1 MIPQSQIDEIIE
13 RNDIVSVVGEYVKL
27 TRKGGNEWG
36 LCPFHNEK
44 TPSFSV
50 NDSKQI
56 FKCFGCGKGGNV
68 IHFIMLAESLDYV
81 GAIEFLANRVGIRLR
96 YDGKGPDD
104 EKLKLKNDI
113 LSLNKTAARFF
124 YENLK
129 KSVAAQNYFRR
140 RGISVEI
147 VKKFGLGFANDSWND
162 LMRFCT
168 EGALAVKPEFMLQA
182 GLVLKSE
189 EKSRYYDRFRNRVM
203 FPIFD
208 VSGNVIAFGGRVLD
222 DAKPKYLNSPE
233 NPAYTKGYHLYGLN
247 FARKTNSKRVIIVEG
262 YMDCIALHQ
271 KGICWSVASL
281 GTALTQNQARLLK
294 RYFDE
299 VLIGYDAD
307 GAGQNATIRG
317 LDILAAQ
324 GLRVRV
330 LDLSTVDASVKDPDE
345 FLQKHPAED
354 FMKVVDRAKT
364 LVSFKLE
371 KLAAEFPPDNPASK
385 VDFLNRAAVI
395 IAKEPTASAR
405 ALYIQEVCTQYGA
418 DSMALSEDVAGILS
432 GKSPQALHEARK
444 VSSVRRLGKQEDSKE
459 TEISPRS
466 KTEIELDKLEK
477 RLILCL
483 SDSVRD
489 LTRFGSGNIYQFYF
503 PENKMLYDRLK
514 ERHEA
519 GQSIGRDAIL
529 SSVSLEEA
537 PLIMQEWD
545 RTPEGTSIDEI
556 LKRISRCVETIV
568 RKNYLQQIAETEDME
583 KKRQLMEQICRRQT
597 GSQDQIKG
605 EKG

>member
-13 RNDIVSVVGEYVKL
+13 RNDIVSVVSEYVKL
-27 TRKGGNEWG
+27 TRKGGNDWG

-44 TPSFSV
+44 TASFSV
-50 NDSKQI
+50 NESKQI

-129 KSVAAQNYFRR
+129 KSVVAQEYFKR
-140 RGISVEI
+140 RGIPVEI
-147 VKKFGLGFANDSWND
+147 VKKFGLGFANDSWGD
-162 LMRFCT
+162 LLKFCT
-168 EGALAVKPEFMLQA
+168 EGALALKPEFLLQA

-208 VSGNVIAFGGRVLD
+208 VSGNVIAFGGRVMD
-222 DAKPKYLNSPE
+222 DSKPKYLNSPE
-233 NPAYTKGYHLYGLN
+233 NPAYSKGYHLYGLN
-247 FARKTNSKRVIIVEG
+247 FARKANSKRVIIVEG

-324 GLRVRV
+324 GLRVKV
-330 LDLSTVDASVKDPDE
+330 LDLSVVDANVKDPDE
-345 FLQKHPAED
+345 FLRVHTADD
-354 FMKVVDRAKT
+354 FMKVVDKAKS
-364 LVSFKLE
+364 LVSFKIE
-371 KLAAEFPPDNPASK
+371 KLAQEFPPNDPASK
-385 VDFLNRAAVI
+385 IDFLNRAAMI
-395 IAKEPTASAR
+395 IGKEPTASAR
-405 ALYIQEVCTQYGA
+405 AHYIQAISEQYGA
-418 DSMALSEDVAGILS
+418 DQEALRLDVESVSG
-432 GKSPQALHEARK
+432 GKSLQGLQEESRARSAIKAPKQGPNDEEAK
-444 VSSVRRLGKQEDSKE
+444 IL
-459 TEISPRS
+459 S
-466 KTEIELDKLEK
+466 KTEIEMDKLEK

-483 SDSVRD
+483 ADSVRE
-489 LTRFGSGNIYQFYF
+489 LTKFINGNMYEFLIPDNQALFQ
-503 PENKMLYDRLK
+503 KMM
-514 ERHEA
+514 ERHTS
-519 GQSIGRDAIL
+519 GQGISRDAVL
-529 SSVSLEEA
+529 ASASLEGA
-537 PLIMQEWD
+537 AAVMKAWD
-545 RTPEGTSIDEI
+545 AAPEGTPIGEI
-556 LKRISRCVETIV
+556 LGRLLYCKLL
-568 RKNYLQQIAETEDME
+568 LQRQQLMKQIAATEDMNE
-583 KKRQLMEQICRRQT
+583 KRRFMEEMHKLSAASKWEPQSGKR
-597 GSQDQIKG
+597 
-605 EKG
+605 

>member
-13 RNDIVSVVGEYVKL
+13 RNDIVSVVSEYVKL
-27 TRKGGNEWG
+27 TRKGGNDWG

-44 TPSFSV
+44 TASFSV
-50 NDSKQI
+50 NENKQI

-129 KSVAAQNYFRR
+129 KSIVAQEYFKR
-140 RGISVEI
+140 RGIPVEI
-147 VKKFGLGFANDSWND
+147 VKKFGLGFANDSWGD
-162 LMRFCT
+162 LLKFCT
-168 EGALAVKPEFMLQA
+168 EGALAVKPEFLFQA

-222 DAKPKYLNSPE
+222 DSKPKYLNSPE
-233 NPAYTKGYHLYGLN
+233 NPAYSKGYHLYGLN
-247 FARKTNSKRVIIVEG
+247 FARKANSKRVIIVEG

-317 LDILAAQ
+317 LDIIAAQ
-324 GLRVRV
+324 GLRVKV
-330 LDLSTVDASVKDPDE
+330 LDLSVVDGNVKDPDE
-345 FLQKHPAED
+345 FLRVHTADD
-354 FMKVVDRAKT
+354 FMKVVDKAKS
-364 LVSFKLE
+364 LVSYKIE
-371 KLAAEFPPDNPASK
+371 KLAQEFPPRDPASK
-385 VDFLNRAAVI
+385 VDFLNRAAMI
-395 IAKEPTASAR
+395 IGKEPTASAR
-405 ALYIQEVCTQYGA
+405 SHYIQEVSQQYGA
-418 DSMALSEDVAGILS
+418 DREALRMDVESVFG
-432 GKSPQALHEARK
+432 GKSLQGL
-444 VSSVRRLGKQEDSKE
+444 QEDSRARSAIKAPKQE
-459 TEISPRS
+459 TSERDKPVLS
-466 KTEIELDKLEK
+466 KAELEVDLLEK

-483 SDSVRD
+483 VDSVREFD
-489 LTRFGSGNIYQFYF
+489 RFTKGQTYTFLLA
-503 PENKMLYDRLK
+503 ENQALFQKLADRHG
-514 ERHEA
+514 E
-519 GQSIGRDAIL
+519 GQGISRDAVL
-529 SSVSLEEA
+529 AAASLDSA
-537 PLIMQEWD
+537 AAVMKAWD
-545 RTPEGTSIDEI
+545 TAPEGTPIQEI
-556 LKRISRCVETIV
+556 LMRLHQCRVTIRRQV
-568 RKNYLQQIAETEDME
+568 LLKQIAATEDPQE
-583 KKRQLMEQICRRQT
+583 KRKLMEEMHKLNVNSNRDTHSGKR
-597 GSQDQIKG
+597 
-605 EKG
+605 

>member
-13 RNDIVSVVGEYVKL
+13 RNDIVSVVSEYVKL
-27 TRKGGNEWG
+27 TRKGGNDWG

-44 TPSFSV
+44 TASFSV
-50 NDSKQI
+50 NESKQI

-81 GAIEFLANRVGIRLR
+81 GAIEFLANRVGIRIR

-129 KSVAAQNYFRR
+129 KSVVAQEYFKR
-140 RGISVEI
+140 RGIPVEI
-147 VKKFGLGFANDSWND
+147 VKKFGLGFANDSWGD
-162 LMRFCT
+162 LLKFCT
-168 EGALAVKPEFMLQA
+168 EGALALKPEFLLQA

-222 DAKPKYLNSPE
+222 DSKPKYLNSPE
-233 NPAYTKGYHLYGLN
+233 NPAYSKGYHLYGLN
-247 FARKTNSKRVIIVEG
+247 FARKANSKRVIIVEG

-271 KGICWSVASL
+271 KGICWAVASL

-324 GLRVRV
+324 GLRVKV
-330 LDLSTVDASVKDPDE
+330 LDLSVVDGKVKDPDE
-345 FLQKHPAED
+345 FLRVHTADD
-354 FMKVVDRAKT
+354 FMKVVDKAKS
-364 LVSFKLE
+364 LVSFKIE
-371 KLAAEFPPDNPASK
+371 KLAQEFPPDSPASK
-385 VDFLNRAAVI
+385 VEFLNRAAMI
-395 IAKEPTASAR
+395 IGKEPTASAR
-405 ALYIQEVCTQYGA
+405 AHYIQEVSNQYGA
-418 DSMALSEDVAGILS
+418 DREALRQDVESVS
-432 GKSPQALHEARK
+432 G
-444 VSSVRRLGKQEDSKE
+444 GKTLQGLQEDSRVRSAIKTPVQAKKE
-459 TEISPRS
+459 AETQVLS
-466 KTEIELDKLEK
+466 KTEIEIDKLEK

-483 SDSVRD
+483 SDNVREFTKFMQGKAYEFLIPD
-489 LTRFGSGNIYQFYF
+489 NLELYQ
-503 PENKMLYDRLK
+503 KLVA
-514 ERHEA
+514 RHTE
-519 GQSIGRDAIL
+519 GQGIGRDAVL
-529 SSVSLEEA
+529 ASASLDGA
-537 PLIMQEWD
+537 ADVMKAWD
-545 RTPEGTSIDEI
+545 AAPEGTPVSEI
-556 LKRISRCVETIV
+556 LDRLNRCS
-568 RKNYLQQIAETEDME
+568 M
-583 KKRQLMEQICRRQT
+583 LMRRQT
-597 GSQDQIKG
+597 LMKRMADAEDMQEKRKLMEEIHKLDVASKG
-605 EKG
+605 TTQSGKR

>member
-13 RNDIVSVVGEYVKL
+13 RNDIVSVVREYVKL

-36 LCPFHNEK
+36 LCPFHQEK

-50 NDSKQI
+50 NESKQI

-96 YDGKGPDD
+96 YDGTGPDD

-113 LSLNKTAARFF
+113 LSVNKTAARFF

-129 KSVAAQNYFRR
+129 RSQVAQAYFQR
-140 RGISVEI
+140 RGIPVEI

-162 LMRFCT
+162 LLKHCS

-189 EKSRYYDRFRNRVM
+189 EKERYYDRFRNRVM

-222 DAKPKYLNSPE
+222 DSKPKYLNSPE
-233 NPAYTKGYHLYGLN
+233 NPAYSKGYHLYGLN
-247 FARKTNSKRVIIVEG
+247 FARKANSKRVIIVEG

-271 KGICWSVASL
+271 KGICWAVASL

-324 GLRVRV
+324 GLRVKV
-330 LDLSTVDASVKDPDE
+330 LDLSTVDGTVKDPDE
-345 FLQKHPAED
+345 FLRKHTADD
-354 FMKVVDRAKT
+354 FMQVVDKAKS
-364 LVSFKLE
+364 LVTFKIE
-371 KLAAEFPPDNPASK
+371 KLAQEFPPTDSASK
-385 VDFLNRAAVI
+385 VEFLNRAATV

-405 ALYIQEVCTQYGA
+405 AHYIQEVCTTYGGNQA
-418 DSMALSEDVAGILS
+418 AMAQDVTGILE
-432 GKSPQALHEARK
+432 GKSPQALQEAKK
-444 VSSVRRLGKQEDSKE
+444 VALAPKTVRPGDSPAP
-459 TEISPRS
+459 TRS
-466 KTEIELDKLEK
+466 KSELELDKLEK
-477 RLILCL
+477 RLVLCL
-483 SDSVRD
+483 ADSVKD
-489 LTRFGSGNIYQFYF
+489 LLKFQSGGQYTFHF
-503 PENKMLYDRLK
+503 TENQGLYDGLLARQSG
-514 ERHEA
+514 
-519 GQSIGRDAIL
+519 GQAMGRD
-529 SSVSLEEA
+529 SVLAGASLDVA
-537 PLIMQEWD
+537 PVIMQEWD
-545 RTPEGTSIDEI
+545 RTPVGTPIGEI
-556 LKRISRCVETIV
+556 LERILKCKESILRQQ
-568 RKNYLQQIAETEDME
+568 YLQQLTETEDPDQ
-583 KKRQLMEQICRRQT
+583 KRTLMEQIRNLGKR
-597 GSQDQIKG
+597 
-605 EKG
+605 

>member
-13 RNDIVSVVGEYVKL
+13 RNDIVSVVSEYVKL
-27 TRKGGNEWG
+27 TRKGGNDWG

-50 NDSKQI
+50 NENKQI

-68 IHFIMLAESLDYV
+68 IHFIMMAENLDYV

-129 KSVAAQNYFRR
+129 KSVVAQEYFKR
-140 RGISVEI
+140 RGIPVEI
-147 VKKFGLGFANDSWND
+147 VKKFGLGFANDSWGD
-162 LMRFCT
+162 LLNFCT
-168 EGALAVKPEFMLQA
+168 EGALAVKPEFLLQA

-189 EKSRYYDRFRNRVM
+189 EKNRYYDRFRNRVM

-208 VSGNVIAFGGRVLD
+208 VSGNVIAFGGRVMD
-222 DAKPKYLNSPE
+222 DSKPKYLNSPE
-233 NPAYTKGYHLYGLN
+233 NPAYSKGYHLYGLN
-247 FARKTNSKRVIIVEG
+247 FARKANSKRVIIVEG

-271 KGICWSVASL
+271 KGICWAVASL

-324 GLRVRV
+324 GLRVKV
-330 LDLSTVDASVKDPDE
+330 LDLSVVDASVKDPDE
-345 FLQKHPAED
+345 FLRMHTADD
-354 FMKVVDRAKT
+354 FMKVVDKAKS

-371 KLAAEFPPDNPASK
+371 KLAQEFPPQDPASK
-385 VDFLNRAAVI
+385 VDFLNRAAMI
-395 IAKEPTASAR
+395 IGKEPTASAR
-405 ALYIQEVCTQYGA
+405 AHYIQEVSEKYGA
-418 DSMALSEDVAGILS
+418 DREALRMDVEGVS
-432 GKSPQALHEARK
+432 G
-444 VSSVRRLGKQEDSKE
+444 GKTLQNLQEDSRMRSTIKAPRQEQTAEE
-459 TEISPRS
+459 TQVLSKVEMEI
-466 KTEIELDKLEK
+466 DMLEK

-483 SDSVRD
+483 ADSVRE
-489 LTRFGSGNIYQFYF
+489 LSRFIDGKIYGFMI
-503 PENKMLYDRLK
+503 PENQELFKKMAA
-514 ERHEA
+514 RHTA
-519 GQSIGRDAIL
+519 GEGIGRDAVL
-529 SSVSLEEA
+529 ASASLDSA
-537 PLIMQEWD
+537 SAVMKAWD
-545 RTPEGTSIDEI
+545 AAPEGTPVKEI
-556 LKRISRCVETIV
+556 LERLNRTKVTLQRQVIMKR
-568 RKNYLQQIAETEDME
+568 IAETEDLQE
-583 KKRQLMEQICRRQT
+583 KRKLMEAMHKLNVD
-597 GSQDQIKG
+597 SKG
-605 EKG
+605 TTQSGKR

>member
-13 RNDIVSVVGEYVKL
+13 RNDIVSVVSEYVKL
-27 TRKGGNEWG
+27 TRKGGNDWG

-50 NDSKQI
+50 NENKQI

-81 GAIEFLANRVGIRLR
+81 GAIEFLANRVGIQLR
-96 YDGKGPDD
+96 YDGKGPED

-113 LSLNKTAARFF
+113 LSMNKKAARFF

-129 KSVAAQNYFRR
+129 KSVVAQEYFKR
-140 RGISVEI
+140 RGIPVEI

-162 LMRFCT
+162 LLKFCT
-168 EGALAVKPEFMLQA
+168 EGALAVTPEFMLQA

-222 DAKPKYLNSPE
+222 DSKPKYLNSPE
-233 NPAYTKGYHLYGLN
+233 NPAYSKGYHLYGLN
-247 FARKTNSKRVIIVEG
+247 FARKANSKRVIIVEG

-271 KGICWSVASL
+271 KGFDYAVASL
-281 GTALTQNQARLLK
+281 GTALTQSQARLLK

-317 LDILAAQ
+317 LDILAKQ
-324 GLRVRV
+324 GLRVKV
-330 LDLSTVDASVKDPDE
+330 LDLSCVDASVKDPDE
-345 FLQKHPAED
+345 FLRKHPAED
-354 FMKVVDRAKT
+354 FMRVIDGAKS
-364 LVSFKLE
+364 LVTFKIE
-371 KLAAEFPPDNPASK
+371 KLAQEFPPEDSASK
-385 VDFLNRAAVI
+385 VEFLNRAAKI

-405 ALYIQEVCTQYGA
+405 AHYIQELCAQYGA
-418 DSMALSEDVAGILS
+418 DKHALTQDVEQISS
-432 GKSPQALHEARK
+432 GKAPGGGQEERQESSVLRK
-444 VSSVRRLGKQEDSKE
+444 VS
-459 TEISPRS
+459 
-466 KTEIELDKLEK
+466 KTEREPADDAPTMYTKNELELDKLEK

-483 SDSVRD
+483 SDSVKD
-489 LTRFGSGNIYQFYF
+489 LILFRRKNEYAFYF
-503 PENKMLYDRLK
+503 PGNQRLF
-514 ERHEA
+514 ELLIQRQES
-519 GQSIGRDAIL
+519 GQPIGRDMVLA
-529 SSVSLEEA
+529 SVSVEEA
-537 PLIMQEWD
+537 PALMKEWD
-545 RTPEGTSIDEI
+545 HAPEGTSVEEVLGILQRTQEVVRRQRILLRIAATDDDDE
-556 LKRISRCVETIV
+556 KRR
-568 RKNYLQQIAETEDME
+568 
-583 KKRQLMEQICRRQT
+583 LMEEMCKLRVQPT
-597 GSQDQIKG
+597 KNN
-605 EKG
+605 

>member
-13 RNDIVSVVGEYVKL
+13 RNDIVSVVSEYVKL
-27 TRKGGNEWG
+27 TRKGGNDWG

-44 TPSFSV
+44 TASFSV
-50 NDSKQI
+50 NESKQI

-81 GAIEFLANRVGIRLR
+81 GAIEFLANRVGIRIR
-96 YDGKGPDD
+96 YDGKGPED

-129 KSVAAQNYFRR
+129 KSMVAQEYFKR
-140 RGISVEI
+140 RGIPVEI
-147 VKKFGLGFANDSWND
+147 VKKFGLGFANDSWGD
-162 LMRFCT
+162 LLKFCT
-168 EGALAVKPEFMLQA
+168 EGALALKPEFLLQA

-208 VSGNVIAFGGRVLD
+208 VSGNVIAFGGRVMD
-222 DAKPKYLNSPE
+222 DSKPKYLNSPE
-233 NPAYTKGYHLYGLN
+233 NPAYSKGYHLYGLN
-247 FARKTNSKRVIIVEG
+247 FARKANSKRVIIVEG

-324 GLRVRV
+324 GLRVKV
-330 LDLSTVDASVKDPDE
+330 LDLSVVDANVKDPDE
-345 FLQKHPAED
+345 FLRVHTADD
-354 FMKVVDRAKT
+354 FMKVVDKARS
-364 LVSFKLE
+364 LVSFKIE
-371 KLAAEFPPDNPASK
+371 KLAQEFPPNDPASK
-385 VDFLNRAAVI
+385 VDFLNRAAMI
-395 IAKEPTASAR
+395 IGKEPTASAR
-405 ALYIQEVCTQYGA
+405 AHYIQEVSVQYGA
-418 DSMALSEDVAGILS
+418 DREALRLDVESVS
-432 GKSPQALHEARK
+432 GGKTLQGLQEESRARSAIKTPVQAQTQGENQVL
-444 VSSVRRLGKQEDSKE
+444 
-459 TEISPRS
+459 S
-466 KTEIELDKLEK
+466 KTEVEVDKLEK

-483 SDSVRD
+483 ADSVRE
-489 LTRFGSGNIYQFYF
+489 LTKFINGKTYEFLI
-503 PENKMLYDRLK
+503 PENRDLFQKMV
-514 ERHEA
+514 ERHA
-519 GQSIGRDAIL
+519 SGQGISRDAVL
-529 SSVSLEEA
+529 ASASLEGA
-537 PLIMQEWD
+537 AAVMKAWD
-545 RTPEGTSIDEI
+545 AAPEGTPVGEI
-556 LKRISRCVETIV
+556 LERLLRCGITLRRQDLMRRI
-568 RKNYLQQIAETEDME
+568 AATEDMNE
-583 KKRQLMEQICRRQT
+583 KRKLMEDMHKLNVVSKQT
-597 GSQDQIKG
+597 TQSGKR
-605 EKG
+605 

>member
-13 RNDIVSVVGEYVKL
+13 RNDIVSVVSEYVKL
-27 TRKGGNEWG
+27 TRKGGNDWG

-50 NDSKQI
+50 NENKQI

-68 IHFIMLAESLDYV
+68 IHFIMMAESLDYV
-81 GAIEFLANRVGIRLR
+81 GAIEFLANRVGVRLR

-129 KSVAAQNYFRR
+129 KSVVAQEYFKR
-140 RGISVEI
+140 RGIPVEI
-147 VKKFGLGFANDSWND
+147 VKKFGLGFANDSWGD
-162 LMRFCT
+162 LLKFCT
-168 EGALAVKPEFMLQA
+168 EGALAVKPEFLLQA

-222 DAKPKYLNSPE
+222 DSKPKYLNSPE
-233 NPAYTKGYHLYGLN
+233 NPAYSKGYHLYGLN
-247 FARKTNSKRVIIVEG
+247 FARKANSKRVIIVEG

-271 KGICWSVASL
+271 KGICWAVASL

-324 GLRVRV
+324 GLRVKV
-330 LDLSTVDASVKDPDE
+330 LDLSVVDASVKDPDE
-345 FLQKHPAED
+345 FLRVHTADD
-354 FMKVVDRAKT
+354 FMKVVDKAKS
-364 LVSFKLE
+364 LVSFKIE
-371 KLAAEFPPDNPASK
+371 KLAQEFSPRDPASK
-385 VDFLNRAAVI
+385 VDFLNRAATI
-395 IAKEPTASAR
+395 IGKEPTASAR
-405 ALYIQEVCTQYGA
+405 AYYIQEVSEMYGA
-418 DSMALSEDVAGILS
+418 DREALRLDVESVLG
-432 GKSPQALHEARK
+432 GKSLQGL
-444 VSSVRRLGKQEDSKE
+444 QEESRTRSAIKAPKADTQETDKPVLSKAE
-459 TEISPRS
+459 MEVD
-466 KTEIELDKLEK
+466 LLEK

-483 SDSVRD
+483 ADNVREFD
-489 LTRFGSGNIYQFYF
+489 RFTKGQVYAFLLA
-503 PENKMLYDRLK
+503 ENQALFQKLVARYG
-514 ERHEA
+514 E
-519 GQSIGRDAIL
+519 GQGISRDAVL
-529 SSVSLEEA
+529 ASASLDSA
-537 PLIMQEWD
+537 SAVMKAWD
-545 RTPEGTSIDEI
+545 TAPEGTPIGEI
-556 LKRISRCVETIV
+556 LKQLNRCRVTIQRQALLKRI
-568 RKNYLQQIAETEDME
+568 AATEDMQE
-583 KKRQLMEQICRRQT
+583 KRKLMEEMHKLNV
-597 GSQDQIKG
+597 GSNRDTQSGKR
-605 EKG
+605 